1 MRKMKIVVIMGPTGT
16 GKTELSIALAKKMN
30 AEIINADATQ
40 VYKEVNIGVAK
51 INEEQKEGIPH
62 HLIDIVSINEDY
74 TVMNFQKDGRAIL
87 DKLISKNKNV
97 IIVGGT
103 GFYIKALLYDYKFT
117 KEEEKKTYDDL
128 SNKELKERVDKI
140 YPENKIHINNRKRL
154 VRFLSHY
161 EVTGEIIKST
171 EGKDKPLYDFTL
183 IGLTAPREEL
193 YKHLDKRVEIMMCDG
208 LCEEVKNLYY
218 DGFTKAQNFIGYKEF
233 TKYYKGEKNII
244 ECMKET
250 KQNTKKYAK
259 RQITWFKNQFENVNW
274 FQVDYKHFN
283 NTIKKVSDFL
293 DTL

>member
-1 MRKMKIVVIMGPTGT
+1 MKIVVIMGPTGT

-74 TVMNFQKDGRAIL
+74 TVMDFQKDGRAIL

-244 ECMKET
+244 ECMEET

>member
-1 MRKMKIVVIMGPTGT
+1 MKIVVIMGPTGT

-51 INEEQKEGIPH
+51 ITEEQKEGIPH
-62 HLIDIVSINEDY
+62 HLLDIVSINDDY
-74 TVMNFQKDGRAIL
+74 TVMDFQKDGRTIL
-87 DKLISKNKNV
+87 DKLISENKNV

-117 KEEEKKTYDDL
+117 PEEEKRTYDEL
-128 SNKELKERVDKI
+128 SNEELKKRVDEI
-140 YPENKIHINNRKRL
+140 YPENQIHLNNRKRL

-161 EVTGEIIKST
+161 EVTGKIIKST
-171 EGKDKPLYDFTL
+171 EEKDKPLYDFTL
-183 IGLTAPREEL
+183 IGLTSPREEL

-218 DGFTKAQNFIGYKEF
+218 DGLIKAQNFIGYKEF
-233 TKYYKGEKNII
+233 TKYYKGERNII
-244 ECMKET
+244 ECMEET
-250 KQNTKKYAK
+250 KKNTRKYAK
-259 RQITWFKNQFENVNW
+259 RQMTWFKNQFENVNW

-283 NTIKKVSDFL
+283 NTIKKVSAFL